1 MKNLIYI
8 LMIVAASQ
16 LLSSCVDDYQDIQE
30 PPLLDAPAIFSFTV
44 SDETVP
50 TGGSTT
56 ITLSVVDAPAGLA
69 EVTLTDVDQF
79 GVGVGGS
86 FSVTSAFAGITEGDV
101 VVEYTAPSDF
111 SQGIITLIVTVT
123 DSQIR
128 NGEDV
133 SKSASIE
140 TDVLITCAPLDNN
153 YAVNTVIGFD
163 DFDSGPYN
171 FSELLLAVDCGDN
184 YFVEDISGGLWSND
198 YNEEY
203 GTSARNALI
212 TVDEDTNV
220 VTWTN
225 MDGMPV
231 SDQFGGTI
239 IQDPDQPD
247 SNYDPATGV
256 ITIYWFATEFG
267 ENGVTTYTPT
277 SVN

>member
-8 LMIVAASQ
+8 LMIVAAGQ

-30 PPLLDAPAIFSFTV
+30 PPLLDAPAVFSFTV

-171 FSELLLAVDCGDN
+171 FSELLLAVDCGDS
-184 YFVEDISGGLWSND
+184 YFVNDISGGLWSND

-256 ITIYWFATEFG
+256 ITIYWLATRWG